1 MENTWKIQGE
11 SLAVAAD
18 KTPGIGDVIEN
29 ESAKL
34 LAFIRSRVPDW
45 VDAEDVL
52 QDVFY
57 QLSSTGLDSINQV
70 QSWLFTVARNRITDI
85 YRKKR
90 TASFSDIDKKNL
102 KEENVPGLADILPD
116 FSQSPD
122 VMFTRTIIMKA
133 LEEALEE
140 LPENQRE
147 VFEMHEFEDMSFK
160 EISSLTGVSVNT
172 LLSRKRYAVVYLRKR
187 LAELYESL

>member
-1 MENTWKIQGE
+1 MENSWNIKVE
-11 SLAVAAD
+11 SVVSAD
-18 KTPGIGDVIEN
+18 TPPRIGDVIEN
-29 ESAKL
+29 ESARL

-90 TASFSDIDKKNL
+90 TASFSDVDKKNL
-102 KEENVPGLADILPD
+102 KEEDVPGLADILPD

-122 VMFTRTIIMKA
+122 VMLTRTIIMEE

-140 LPENQRE
+140 LPEAQRE
-147 VFEMHEFEDMSFK
+147 VFEMHEFEDLSFK
-160 EISSLTGVSVNT
+160 EISALTGVSVNT

-187 LAELYESL
+187 LAELYEGL

>member
-1 MENTWKIQGE
+1 MKNSWNIQGE

-29 ESAKL
+29 ESARL

-102 KEENVPGLADILPD
+102 KEEDVPGLADILPD

-122 VMFTRTIIMKA
+122 VLFTRTIIMEA
-133 LEEALEE
+133 LEEALED

-160 EISSLTGVSVNT
+160 EISAVTGVSVNT